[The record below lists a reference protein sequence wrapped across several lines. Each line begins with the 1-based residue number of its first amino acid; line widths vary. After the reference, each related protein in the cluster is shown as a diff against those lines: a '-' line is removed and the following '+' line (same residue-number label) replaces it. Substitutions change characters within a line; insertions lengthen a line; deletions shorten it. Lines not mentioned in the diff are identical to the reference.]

1 MPEQKLENTQ
11 IKNVDIERGGSKIV
25 LPEGMSLDDGMEWLR
40 RKKIEEDR
48 DVAINEEV
56 NAFPLDGA
64 YALARAISRK
74 YGFTGLVPTP
84 SFFGPRPPV
93 MIGVPV
99 STTENVQVPWG
110 RMEIP
115 GIRGYIQ
122 TGVTVKDDKAIFII
136 GGVVR
141 QKYKAEI
148 AELARLTRELVA
160 NESIY
165 RGKAI
170 RVKFP
175 NVNDENFDPVTNAP
189 KFLDFS
195 NAKTN
200 ELVFSEDVKTKIND
214 SVFVPI
220 EKTQQCR
227 EFKIPLKRGI
237 LLEGPYG
244 TGKTLTAYVTA
255 KKAVDN
261 QWTFIY
267 LESVSQLRQAIF
279 FAQQYG
285 KSVIFAEDI
294 DTVLKGNR
302 SDEMNGI
309 LNTIDGVDTKTSEII
324 VVLTTNHIE
333 NINPAMLRPGRL
345 DAVITVSPP
354 DSKAVERLIRLYA
367 RGLLSAD
374 EKIDTVCDQL
384 NGKIPAIVRE
394 VVERSKLSALSHLK
408 EGEQMRITEIDLMH
422 AARSMLNQ
430 MELTNPKNKE
440 PENPLKVFGEA
451 VGKEVVVGLVSSQLA
466 KELTKNHTVASLPAS
481 NFETPAQ
488 NGTQRQA

>member
-115 GIRGYIQ
+115 GIQGYIQ

-302 SDEMNGI
+302 NDEMNGI

-354 DSKAVERLIRLYA
+354 DAKAAERLIRLYA
-367 RGLLSAD
+367 RGLLAAD
-374 EKIDTVCDQL
+374 EGIEHVCKQL
-384 NGKIPAIVRE
+384 DGKIPAIIRE
-394 VVERSKLSALSHLK
+394 VVERSKLSALSRLK
-408 EGEQMRITEIDLMH
+408 EGEEMRITEIDLMH
-422 AARSMLNQ
+422 AAKSMLNQ